1 MKVELLTRTGCHLCE
16 TARTLLES
24 YGFDVLVTDID
35 LDESL
40 RTKFTNVVPVV
51 LFDGVERFRGQVNEV
66 LLRRLL
72 LEPKRQT
79 DQADEEV

>member
-24 YGFDVLVTDID
+24 YGLDVLVTDID

-40 RTKFTNVVPVV
+40 RTKFTDVVPVV
-51 LFDGVERFRGQVNEV
+51 LFHKGIRF
-66 LLRRLL
+66 L
-72 LEPKRQT
+72 
-79 DQADEEV
+79 